1 MGSLPPPSRVASRS
15 LGGQRG
21 GGGLQR
27 GRGGGSSGDRMAG
40 ARFLEAAPYSPPAW
54 ARALRAPPA
63 QRLSLA
69 RLPTPVAP
77 WPVGGAGGRLFVKR
91 DDLSGMQLSGNK
103 VRKLEFLLADA
114 LARGCDT
121 VVTVGGAQ
129 SNHCRATATAARY
142 LGLEPHLVLRS
153 PGAAVDDPGLAGNLL
168 VDRLVGAHVHQ
179 VTKVEYQR
187 AGSEALTAAVADRL
201 RAEGRKPYVIPVGGS
216 NALGAWGYLEAVRE
230 LEPDVRALGITD
242 IALAT
247 GSGGTAAGLA
257 LGARLA
263 GLDCRVRAYAVCDSP
278 AYFFDHIQH
287 CLDELGAGVGGLGLS
302 ARDLLEVVDAK
313 GAGYAQSR
321 EAELE
326 TLLRVARDTGVVL
339 DPVYSGKAVHGLLG
353 DLAGE
358 DASGGG
364 AAAASPPGGRRWL
377 FLHTGGLLGLYD
389 KVDQLQPLVE
399 RLGAAVGRAPSPP
412 GGVGA
417 PPASGHRGKM
427 E

>member
-1 MGSLPPPSRVASRS
+1 MAG
-15 LGGQRG
+15 
-21 GGGLQR
+21 
-27 GRGGGSSGDRMAG
+27 AG

-54 ARALRAPPA
+54 ARALRGAPA
-63 QRLSLA
+63 RRLSLA

-77 WPVGGAGGRLFVKR
+77 WPVAGTGGRLFVKR
-91 DDLSGMQLSGNK
+91 DDLSGLQLSGNK
-103 VRKLEFLLADA
+103 VRKLEFLLAEA
-114 LARGCDT
+114 LDRGCDS
-121 VVTVGGAQ
+121 VVTVGGVQ

-142 LGLEPHLVLRS
+142 LGLEPHLVLRTTTR
-153 PGAAVDDPGLAGNLL
+153 GAQDDPGLQGNLL

-257 LGARLA
+257 LGTRLA

-358 DASGGG
+358 DAAGGG

-389 KVDQLQPLVE
+389 KADQLQPLVE
-399 RLGAAVGRAPSPP
+399 RLGAAGGRGPPPARRSGRPTRVRAPRQD
-412 GGVGA
+412 GVIDA
-417 PPASGHRGKM
+417 MK
-427 E
+427 

>member
-1 MGSLPPPSRVASRS
+1 
-15 LGGQRG
+15 
-21 GGGLQR
+21 
-27 GRGGGSSGDRMAG
+27 MAG

-63 QRLSLA
+63 QRISLA

-77 WPVGGAGGRLFVKR
+77 WSVAGGGGRVFVKR

-114 LARGCDT
+114 LAMGCDS

-142 LGLEPHLVLRS
+142 LGLEPHLVLRV
-153 PGAAVDDPGLAGNLL
+153 PRPRADAGGDDPGLAGNLL

-179 VTKVEYQR
+179 VTKAEYQR
-187 AGSEALTAAVADRL
+187 VGSEALTAAVAGRL
-201 RAEGRKPYVIPVGGS
+201 RAEGRRPYVIPVGGS

-230 LEPDVRALGITD
+230 LEPDVRTLGITD

-278 AYFFDHIQH
+278 AYFFDHIQT
-287 CLDELGAGVGGLGLS
+287 CLDELGAGAGGLGLR

-313 GAGYAQSR
+313 GSGYAQSR

-339 DPVYSGKAVHGLLG
+339 DPVYSGKAAHGLLG
-353 DLAGE
+353 DLARE
-358 DASGGG
+358 DATGGE
-364 AAAASPPGGRRWL
+364 AATASPPGGRRWL
-377 FLHTGGLLGLYD
+377 FLHTGGLMGLYD

-399 RLGAAVGRAPSPP
+399 KLGAAVGRAPLPS
-412 GGVGA
+412 GGAGA
-417 PPASGHRGKM
+417 PVAGHRGKM